1 MKKGILL
8 IVGLLLMVAG
18 AVAQDSYNENLTT
31 VARIGP
37 KFPEGDR
44 SHYGLWAKD
53 RLLDRPVKKPKFE
66 SPEDSLRKVALF
78 VHYCGKAFEF
88 YRQKDA
94 TNTVLYGDS
103 ALRTGFDNRD
113 LYLFMGYS
121 YEALGDDA
129 HATDCFKT
137 AKKRGFPSA
146 KFAYSEFKKR
156 KKARKKAA
164 ASL

>member
-1 MKKGILL
+1 MRKGTLL
-8 IVGLLLMVAG
+8 IAWLLMMAAE
-18 AVAQDSYNENLTT
+18 AVAQDSYYENLVT
-31 VARIGP
+31 VARVLP
-37 KFPEGDR
+37 KYPDGDR

-53 RLLDRPVKKPKFE
+53 RLMDRPIIKPKFE

-78 VHYCGKAFEF
+78 VHYCGKAFE
-88 YRQKDA
+88 YYSQKDA
-94 TNTVLYGDS
+94 ANTVLYGDS

-129 HATDCFKT
+129 RATDCFKT